1 MMSSSKTINTGRN
14 LPVATV
20 VGLAMMAAIVGS
32 LYYAPLVFACLAA
45 FMGAMAA
52 RELLAFDPESSARLP
67 RGTILIAVPFIILV
81 AFGEGIERAGV
92 WLAVWCIVIA
102 LRRLSGGV
110 EHFARDAGA
119 SIAIVLYTGFLL
131 GFAADLANS
140 ENALGRVM
148 TLVLLTSANDTGGY
162 FAGILFGRHP
172 MVPAISPKKS
182 WEGFAGSVVLAMIIG
197 AFAVPYLIDIQPLEG
212 AIFGALMAFSAT
224 AGDLIESAIKR
235 DAGIKD
241 SGHSIPGHGGFL
253 DRIDS
258 QLINAPVAWVAL
270 VAVFGV

>member
-20 VGLAMMAAIVGS
+20 VGLAMMASIIAS
-32 LYYAPLVFACLAA
+32 LAFFPALFAALAA

-52 RELLAFDPESSARLP
+52 RELLSFDETSSARLP
-67 RGTILIAVPFIILV
+67 RGTILIAVPFIIF
-81 AFGEGIERAGV
+81 AAYFEGIERASI
-92 WLAVWCIVIA
+92 WFAAACILIA
-102 LRRLSGGV
+102 LRRLAGGV
-110 EHFARDAGA
+110 EHYARDTGA

-131 GFAADLANS
+131 AFAADLAS
-140 ENALGRVM
+140 TENALGRVM

-172 MVPAISPKKS
+172 MVPTISPKKS
-182 WEGFAGSVVLAMIIG
+182 WEGFAGSIILAMIIG
-197 AFAVPYLIDIQPLEG
+197 AFAVPHLVEIQALQGALFG
-212 AIFGALMAFSAT
+212 AIMACSAT

-241 SGHSIPGHGGFL
+241 SGNSIPGHGGFL

-258 QLINAPVAWVAL
+258 QLLNAPVAWVAL
-270 VAVFGV
+270 TIVFGV